1 MLQFL
6 SNNLNPIFVKEIRQF
21 TRSNFIVALVNFYI
35 LLLVLEFISFL
46 PSIVT
51 RNAMFISFCWWE
63 FGNIVVWTCF
73 FSVIVRTVWSTSV
86 ERSNDDL
93 MFCSLLKPSTIVWG
107 KLLTGFVITFILMS
121 IMLPFVMLFNLIG
134 GSDLLYVML
143 VFVEIFIFVQVMNA
157 LAILIAASTFKMP
170 FANFLSL
177 VAISIVFG
185 VLNMFA
191 IKITG
196 RWQHMFVSEK
206 ITAITMILISATIAF
221 VLFACAAIAKFS
233 PQNSNRSFYVRLI
246 ATVIFITV
254 IGCTSFI
261 SPSAD
266 KLTFIVPMSFTALVF
281 FFITVVCERDQWT
294 PRIRRSLPQSLV
306 FRFILF
312 PFYTGSA
319 CGLVW
324 IGLMMGLLVWS
335 DLLIFSPSLS
345 GITSLLF
352 CDQNGWCLQVTLL
365 FIFVFDFCVT
375 AMLIRSWFFKWIDT
389 SKVWL
394 LAILIFLFVTLCSF
408 IVIGIC
414 IPSEDFNFARMD
426 LYKDSWLS
434 ILNPIILFNFPIS
447 SSRDIFDILI
457 IFDIPINIIF
467 EGVPLYRY
475 YGAIGW
481 AIILLPFLIIWY
493 RQRLKNFSPYNI
505 EESISYEEAKETARN
520 STVVE

>member
-21 TRSNFIVALVNFYI
+21 TRSNFIAVLVNLYI
-35 LLLVLEFISFL
+35 LLLLFVFISPL
-46 PSIVT
+46 ELIMT
-51 RNAMFISFCWWE
+51 RDHLALTISFFWWE
-63 FGNIVVWTCF
+63 FGNVVVWTCF
-73 FSVIVRTVWSTSV
+73 FSVVVRTVWSTSV
-86 ERSNDDL
+86 ERNNDDL
-93 MFCSLLKPSTIVWG
+93 MFCSLLKPSTIVFG

-121 IMLPFVMLFNLIG
+121 ITLPFVVLFNLVG

-157 LAILIAASTFKMP
+157 LAILIASTFKMP

-191 IKITG
+191 NNLTEG
-196 RWQHMFVSEK
+196 WQYMLVSEK
-206 ITAITMILISATIAF
+206 ITVITMIIAF
-221 VLFACAAIAKFS
+221 VLFTCAAIAKFS

-246 ATVIFITV
+246 ATVIFIIV

-261 SPSAD
+261 SPSVDMLA
-266 KLTFIVPMSFTALVF
+266 FVVPMSFTALMF

-294 PRIRRSLPQSLV
+294 PRIRRSLPKSLI

-319 CGLVW
+319 CGVVW
-324 IGLMMGLLVWS
+324 IGLMMGLLVWF
-335 DLLIFSPSLS
+335 DLLVFSPLS
-345 GITSLLF
+345 DVTSSLF
-352 CDQNGWCLQVTLL
+352 CDRNGECLQVTLL

-375 AMLIRSWFFKWIDT
+375 AMLMRSWFFKWIDP

-394 LAILIFLFVTLCSF
+394 LAILIFLFVTLGSF

-414 IPSEDFNFARMD
+414 ISFDDVPLTSMD
-426 LYKDSWLS
+426 NLWYRYKDSWIS
-434 ILNPIILFNFPIS
+434 IINPIILFEFPIS
-447 SSRDIFDILI
+447 SSLDINDILI
-457 IFDIPINIIF
+457 VDIPNNIIYA
-467 EGVPLYRY
+467 ELQLYRY

-481 AIILLPFLIIWY
+481 AIILLPFLFVWY

-505 EESISYEEAKETARN
+505 EETISYEEAKETVKI
-520 STVVE
+520 STITE